1 MAAVASSRRKPSWRE
16 RQTERIQRIISWPRS
31 SPSFGLTVGLV
42 LSSLVLI
49 SLLYVWSRLEVIRI
63 GYELSQQSKLAR
75 ALAQHNQRLRLELAT
90 RKDPATIEKFAR
102 ERLHMAPPQPSA
114 IHIVKAIR
122 PSHTSPPSGQGSSSR

>member
-1 MAAVASSRRKPSWRE
+1 MAAVASSRKKHSWLR
-16 RQTERIQRIISWPRS
+16 RQTERIQRIVAWPGR

-42 LSSLVLI
+42 VSSLVVI

-90 RKDPATIEKFAR
+90 RKDPATIERFAR

-114 IHIVKAIR
+114 IRIVKAFR
-122 PSHTSPPSGQGSSSR
+122 SSHTSTTTGQGSSSR